1 MTIHNDDRVK
11 RSFTRVR
18 TRQLVAIAV
27 AVVCVLL
34 PAVMWTR
41 QDLFGQFSKKD
52 LVLFQIIMILLFV
65 NFTSW
70 NWKCPS
76 CKCYLGADIGTG
88 TCKKCGARL
97 V

>member
-11 RSFTRVR
+11 RSFTRIR

-27 AVVCVLL
+27 AAVCVLL

-52 LVLFQIIMILLFV
+52 LALFQVIMILLFV

-76 CKCYLGADIGTG
+76 CKRYLGADIGTG
-88 TCKKCGARL
+88 TCRKCGARL